1 MTPEEIRAYRQA
13 YHAAHREKS
22 NAQSRAYR
30 VAHRDKILAQA
41 STYRAAHREE
51 RNASTKAY
59 YAAHRK
65 ERIAHSVVFKRARKE
80 QRAARPRPETCE
92 VCGRAPNSRGLH
104 FDHDHRT
111 GAFRGWLCH
120 RCNMALGLLD
130 DSPATLRALADY
142 LQDGKIEVR
151 A

>member
-1 MTPEEIRAYRQA
+1 VTPEQTRAYRKA

-22 NAQSRAYR
+22 NAQSRTYR
-30 VAHRDKILAQA
+30 LAHRKEILTQA
-41 STYRAAHREE
+41 SAYRAAHRGE
-51 RNASTKAY
+51 RSAATKAY

-65 ERIAHSVVFKRARKE
+65 ELIAHTVAFKRARKE
-80 QRAARPRPETCE
+80 QMATRPKPEVCE
-92 VCGRAPNSRGLH
+92 VCGRTPNGRGLH
-104 FDHDHRT
+104 FDHNHQT

-151 A
+151 P